1 MNPRTV
7 FQVLDEAAAK
17 YRRAVALHQPYQEN
31 GHRKYRTYTWRE
43 YRDAA
48 LEIAAGLRALG
59 IQKGDIVALDSE
71 TRAEFYLADIGVMAN
86 GSIAAA
92 LYSNYPAE
100 DLLRTIQACGAKAL
114 FVEDAQTF
122 RTLQGAAVGH
132 FILLTGEAEGAMT
145 LDQLRAKGREAIA
158 ADPDLP
164 ARLRR
169 EVSPSDNA
177 ILYLTSGA
185 TGEPKMAMVTHQAIV
200 ANLDMGP
207 QVLPM
212 SPSDRTVAWLPS
224 AHIAQRIVIEL
235 LPIPSGMPVWF
246 AESLLKLPQDIKSV
260 RPTIFLAPPRMWE
273 RVYTTI
279 CTDIRKRSAASRNIF
294 YSALGLGLEA
304 SKYRQQGKRV
314 PAWLRIPLKPA
325 DKLVFSKIRARFGG
339 ALKIAISGA
348 APLGKELA
356 AFYDAIGMPLCEGYG
371 LTEGGVAAF
380 NPIAEPK
387 AGSIGKPLPGY
398 EVRIAEDGELL
409 LKSPCQF
416 SYYYDDPKAT
426 AEVLRDGWLHTG
438 DIGRVDEQGFLFIT
452 GRKKEL
458 IVSSTGKKIYPGR
471 VENLFK
477 LEPLVNQILLVGD
490 RLPYL
495 TALFTVNTQV
505 AETLKG
511 MDSLKGRPAPE
522 LVSAEPVA
530 QELRKAVKRVNK
542 QLAPFEQIR
551 KYRILDRELT
561 IENGELTATMK
572 VRRARV
578 LENFKQDI
586 EELYAGKEENL

>member
-1 MNPRTV
+1 
-7 FQVLDEAAAK
+7 
-17 YRRAVALHQPYQEN
+17 
-31 GHRKYRTYTWRE
+31 
-43 YRDAA
+43 
-48 LEIAAGLRALG
+48 
-59 IQKGDIVALDSE
+59 
-71 TRAEFYLADIGVMAN
+71 
-86 GSIAAA
+86 
-92 LYSNYPAE
+92 
-100 DLLRTIQACGAKAL
+100 
-114 FVEDAQTF
+114 
-122 RTLQGAAVGH
+122 
-132 FILLTGEAEGAMT
+132 LLTGEAEGAIT
-145 LDQLRAKGREAIA
+145 LDQLRAKGREAITT
-158 ADPDLP
+158 DPDLP

-169 EVSPSDNA
+169 EVAPSDNA

-207 QVLPM
+207 HVLPM

-294 YSALGLGLEA
+294 YASLGLGLEA
-304 SKYRQQGKRV
+304 SKYRQRGKV
-314 PAWLRIPLKPA
+314 APKWMTIPLKLA

-380 NPIAEPK
+380 NPIVNPK
-387 AGSIGKPLPGY
+387 VGSIGKPLPGY

-409 LKSPCQF
+409 LKSPCLF
-416 SYYYDDPKAT
+416 SYYYDDPKTT

-438 DIGRVDEQGFLFIT
+438 DIGHVDDKGFLFIT

-551 KYRILDRELT
+551 KYRILDRELS

-586 EELYAGKEENL
+586 EELYAGKEDNL

>member
-1 MNPRTV
+1 
-7 FQVLDEAAAK
+7 
-17 YRRAVALHQPYQEN
+17 
-31 GHRKYRTYTWRE
+31 
-43 YRDAA
+43 
-48 LEIAAGLRALG
+48 
-59 IQKGDIVALDSE
+59 

-92 LYSNYPAE
+92 LYNNYPAE
-100 DLLRTIQACGAKAL
+100 DLLRTIEACGAKAL
-114 FVEDAQTF
+114 FVEDANTF
-122 RTLQGAAVGH
+122 GTLQDAAVRH

-145 LDQLRAKGREAIA
+145 LDQLRAKGREAIK

-164 ARLRR
+164 ARLRPQ
-169 EVSPSDNA
+169 VAPADNA

-185 TGEPKMAMVTHQAIV
+185 TGEPKMAMVTHRAIV
-200 ANLDMGP
+200 ANMDMGP
-207 QVLPM
+207 HVLPM
-212 SPSDRTVAWLPS
+212 SPADRTVAWLPS

-294 YSALGLGLEA
+294 YSSLGLGLEA
-304 SKYRQQGKRV
+304 SKHRQQGKAV
-314 PAWLRIPLKPA
+314 PMWLKIPLKLA
-325 DKLVFSKIRARFGG
+325 DRLVFSKIRARFGG

-409 LKSPCQF
+409 LKAACLF
-416 SYYYDDPKAT
+416 SYYYGDP
-426 AEVLRDGWLHTG
+426 
-438 DIGRVDEQGFLFIT
+438 Q
-452 GRKKEL
+452 
-458 IVSSTGKKIYPGR
+458 
-471 VENLFK
+471 
-477 LEPLVNQILLVGD
+477 
-490 RLPYL
+490 
-495 TALFTVNTQV
+495 
-505 AETLKG
+505 
-511 MDSLKGRPAPE
+511 
-522 LVSAEPVA
+522 
-530 QELRKAVKRVNK
+530 
-542 QLAPFEQIR
+542 
-551 KYRILDRELT
+551 
-561 IENGELTATMK
+561 
-572 VRRARV
+572 
-578 LENFKQDI
+578 
-586 EELYAGKEENL
+586 

>member
-7 FQVLDEAAAK
+7 FQVLEDAAVK
-17 YRRAVALHQPYQEN
+17 YGKAAALHQPYHEN
-31 GHRKYRTYTWRE
+31 GERKCRTYTWQE
-43 YRDAA
+43 YREAA
-48 LEIAAGLRALG
+48 LEIAAGLRGLG
-59 IQKGDIVALDSE
+59 IRKGDIVALDSE
-71 TRAEFYLADIGVMAN
+71 TRAEFYLADIGIMAN

-92 LYSNYPAE
+92 VYTSYPAE
-100 DLLRTIQACGAKAL
+100 DLVRTIEACGAKAL
-114 FVEDAQTF
+114 FVEDPATF
-122 RTLQGAAVGH
+122 RALRDAAVRH

-145 LDQLRAKGREAIA
+145 LDQLRALGREAIA
-158 ADPDLP
+158 KDPDLP
-164 ARLRR
+164 ARLRGD
-169 EVSPSDNA
+169 VAPSDNA

-185 TGEPKMAMVTHQAIV
+185 TGEPKMAMVTHHAIV
-200 ANLDMGP
+200 SNLDMGP
-207 QVLPM
+207 PVLPM
-212 SPSDRTVAWLPS
+212 SPADRTVAWLPS

-246 AESLLKLPQDIKSV
+246 AESLLKLPQDIRSV

-279 CTDIRKRSAASRNIF
+279 CTDIRKRSAASRNVF
-294 YSALGLGLEA
+294 YASVGLGLEA
-304 SKYRQQGKRV
+304 SKYRQQGKPV
-314 PAWLRIPLKPA
+314 PKWMTIPLKVA

-371 LTEGGVAAF
+371 LTEGGVATF
-380 NPIAEPK
+380 NPIDAPK
-387 AGSIGKPLPGY
+387 AGSIGKALSGF

-409 LKSPCQF
+409 LRSPCLF
-416 SYYYDDPKAT
+416 SYYHGDPQTT

-438 DIGRVDEQGFLFIT
+438 DIANQDEEGFLFIT

-477 LEPLVNQILLVGD
+477 LEPLVSQILLVGD

-505 AETLKG
+505 AETFKG
-511 MDSLKGRPAPE
+511 TDA
-522 LVSAEPVA
+522 VA
-530 QELRKAVKRVNK
+530 QELGKAVKRVNK